1 MAIGESFA
9 GIPSGT
15 RYVKLS
21 MGPIEASKLYALV
34 LSEIEGDGTFY
45 NDDKH
50 LARIADALADAGV
63 SPDTS
68 VLGYAD

>member
-1 MAIGESFA
+1 MAIGKSFA

-21 MGPIEASKLYALV
+21 MGPVEASKLYALV
-34 LSEIEGDGTFY
+34 LSEIEGDGEFD

-50 LARIADALADAGV
+50 LARIANALADAGV

-68 VLGYAD
+68 IFGYAD